1 MWRKECGS
9 THSEW
14 RLESNG
20 NITTRNRTYLVRN
33 LLAEKIIVS
42 SVQASAMIL
51 WRDQK
56 IEELSKR
63 DLEFALQDA
72 VLEIERQDRTTSAD
86 ASFTGYIWGF
96 TSASFLALAGLF
108 FAALIT

>member
-1 MWRKECGS
+1 
-9 THSEW
+9 
-14 RLESNG
+14 
-20 NITTRNRTYLVRN
+20 
-33 LLAEKIIVS
+33 
-42 SVQASAMIL
+42 MIL

-56 IEELSKR
+56 IENLSKR

-72 VLEIERQDRTTSAD
+72 VLEIERQGRATTED

-96 TSASFLALAGLF
+96 ASASLLALAGLI